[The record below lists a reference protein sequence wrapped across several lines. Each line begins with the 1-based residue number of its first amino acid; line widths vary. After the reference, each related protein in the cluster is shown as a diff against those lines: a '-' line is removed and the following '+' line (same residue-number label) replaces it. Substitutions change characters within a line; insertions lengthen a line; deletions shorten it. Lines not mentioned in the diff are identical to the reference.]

1 MYTVYLLYSPQFSK
15 SYVGY
20 TSDLAARLISHNM
33 LGHKGWT
40 LKYRP
45 WELVYTEE
53 FNTKKEAM
61 DREKWFKSG
70 VGREFIKSRIR
81 AWSNP

>member
-20 TSDLAARLISHNM
+20 TSDLTARLISHNI

-53 FNTKKEAM
+53 FNTKK
-61 DREKWFKSG
+61 RQWTVKNG
-70 VGREFIKSRIR
+70 LNQV
-81 AWSNP
+81 